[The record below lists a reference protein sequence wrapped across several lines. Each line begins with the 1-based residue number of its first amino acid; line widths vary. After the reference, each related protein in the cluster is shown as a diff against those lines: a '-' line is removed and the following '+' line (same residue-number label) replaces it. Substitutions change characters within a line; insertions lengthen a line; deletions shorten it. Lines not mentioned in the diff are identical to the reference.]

1 MAVECVVVK
10 SAGCVHVLNLSEVDW
25 LGAAGN
31 YVELHVGSR
40 SYLLRRTM
48 KNMEGLLDPRRFL
61 RIHRATIVNIGRI
74 KELRVRSRGGFDVV
88 LYDGVRLTSS
98 RAYYRKKLL
107 GLLREDQGARPF
119 ATSDNQACP

>member
-1 MAVECVVVK
+1 MAVERVVVK

-40 SYLLRRTM
+40 SHLLRRTM
-48 KNMEGLLDPRRFL
+48 KNIEGLLDPRRFL
-61 RIHRATIVNIGRI
+61 RIHRATIVNSGRI
-74 KELRVRSRGGFDVV
+74 KELRVRSWGGYDVV
-88 LYDGVRLTSS
+88 LHDGVRLTSS
-98 RAYYRKKLL
+98 RAYHKKLL
-107 GLLREDQGARPF
+107 GRLRDDPSFRPL